1 MILKKALS
9 FSHYLLQQK
18 VQPGNAVIDATIG
31 NGHDALFLAQL
42 VGKKG
47 HLIGCD
53 IQQIAVD
60 TTAKR
65 LTDANISLASLTLS
79 ANGHEHLSDLIDPRL
94 YPKLTAAIFNL
105 GYLPGGNKNITTT
118 TESTLSALKQLLNLM
133 PTGGL
138 VVLTV
143 YYGHPQGKLE
153 KEALHAFTNAL
164 PQERYSVLNYLFT
177 NQKND
182 PPMIIAIEIK

>member
-1 MILKKALS
+1 MILKNALS

-31 NGHDALFLAQL
+31 NGHDTLFLAQL
-42 VGKKG
+42 IGQKG

-53 IQQIAVD
+53 IQEAAVEA
-60 TTAKR
+60 TRKR
-65 LTDANISLASLTLS
+65 LADANISLASLTLS
-79 ANGHEHLSDLIDPRL
+79 ANGHEQITQLVDPQL
-94 YPKLTAAIFNL
+94 YAKLTAAIFNL
-105 GYLPGGNKNITTT
+105 GYLPGGDKTITTT
-118 TESTLSALKQLLNLM
+118 TDSTLSAVKQLLKMM
-133 PTGGL
+133 PSGGL

-143 YYGHPQGKLE
+143 YYGHHQGKLE
-153 KEALHAFTNAL
+153 KEALHTFTNAL
-164 PQERYSVLNYLFT
+164 PQADYAVLNYQFT